1 MKTSEGNVYGSGAN
15 VLNECR
21 REALLER
28 DLDLREGRVVLRQ
41 VWADI
46 FPNSAVVNFP
56 RTCPRHCPT
65 ASRADSAAA
74 STRRASGRSASPTSF
89 NSTRRVERIK
99 SSVPRCR
106 SRARM
111 DVDNAD

>member
-15 VLNECR
+15 VLNERR

-46 FPNSAVVNFP
+46 FPNSADRKLPSNVP
-56 RTCPRHCPT
+56 EALSYRITCRFSGRQH
-65 ASRADSAAA
+65 AA
-74 STRRASGRSASPTSF
+74 SLRKEREPDLVQLYASGGADKELCAEVSL
-89 NSTRRVERIK
+89 E
-99 SSVPRCR
+99 SSNGCGQR
-106 SRARM
+106 
-111 DVDNAD
+111 